1 MDLWGQ
7 TGLAVG
13 DPAVL
18 VVGTGLW
25 VVGAFPLE
33 LGMELFGV
41 RGHDEETDLA
51 AWAFG
56 DVVGLG
62 ELDLLVETD
71 PLEELDRGVETVLV
85 GAMNLAEDVEID
97 LVQGS
102 YHAHQIAAVCKVAVL
117 VP

>member
-7 TGLAVG
+7 TDLAVG

-33 LGMELFGV
+33 LGMDLFGV

-56 DVVGLG
+56 DVVGL
-62 ELDLLVETD
+62 
-71 PLEELDRGVETVLV
+71 EELDRGVDTVLV
-85 GAMNLAEDVEID
+85 AAVNLAEGVEID

-102 YHAHQIAAVCKVAVL
+102 YHAHQIAAVCKVADL